1 MAAAK
6 RLFEVEVS
14 GHCYVWAEDD
24 REAEKIARRKF
35 DEDMMDFV
43 PIDCEGIPN
52 DRLIPFDNWDD
63 HAPLGMT
70 GEKKTVKQ
78 LMDEIRARREEAK
91 KEKAAK
97 EYNEKF
103 QVKLT
108 DLMEAKKP

>member
-1 MAAAK
+1 MAK

-14 GHCYVWAEDD
+14 GHCYVWAEDN

-35 DEDMMDFV
+35 EEEMMDFV
-43 PIDCEGIPN
+43 TTDCEGIPN
-52 DRLIPFDNWDD
+52 DRLVPLDDWDD

-70 GEKKTVKQ
+70 EKKTVKQ

-108 DLMEAKKP
+108 DICGE